1 MCFLIFVFTFD
12 IFYFFSFWRVKEVM
26 SKAYILGLED
36 QKANKENSEDS
47 LTNLKVEVAS
57 MAEQIKMLRLELLQ
71 MKQDTLKQNT
81 ASDE

>member
-1 MCFLIFVFTFD
+1 M
-12 IFYFFSFWRVKEVM
+12 M
-26 SKAYILGLED
+26 SKAYIWELQDE
-36 QKANKENSEDS
+36 KADKENSEDS

-71 MKQDTLKQNT
+71 MKQETLKQNA

>member
-1 MCFLIFVFTFD
+1 
-12 IFYFFSFWRVKEVM
+12 M
-26 SKAYILGLED
+26 SKAYIWELQDE
-36 QKANKENSEDS
+36 KADKENSEDS

-71 MKQDTLKQNT
+71 MKQETLKQNA